1 MPLELNSGEGFQTAV
16 TRSVSALNAEVIA
29 QTRAETKKLV
39 DSAESGGFRISPEGV
54 EPLKQA
60 LARMQE
66 RLDSLAYTTIF
77 ALKQEP
83 KLGSHAYGKTVANH
97 SLKGAVED
105 PGSASMV
112 IEKLRNILED
122 AGKALDLAVANYLE
136 HEHGIAQTLK
146 RRNI

>member
-16 TRSVSALNAEVIA
+16 ARSVSALNAEVIA

-54 EPLKQA
+54 EP
-60 LARMQE
+60 
-66 RLDSLAYTTIF
+66 
-77 ALKQEP
+77 LKQEP